1 MKVGEERFHGDDTR
15 RLYESTNYP
24 APSLAKIEV
33 KFVMISTEMDVID
46 SIDSARGRYTDI
58 QLPDSKI
65 DRGLFAAIALNL
77 VLDGLSIV
85 E

>member
-1 MKVGEERFHGDDTR
+1 M
-15 RLYESTNYP
+15 
-24 APSLAKIEV
+24 
-33 KFVMISTEMDVID
+33 KFVMISTEMDVV
-46 SIDSARGRYTDI
+46 DSARGRYTDI

>member
-1 MKVGEERFHGDDTR
+1 
-15 RLYESTNYP
+15 
-24 APSLAKIEV
+24 
-33 KFVMISTEMDVID
+33 MISTEMDVV
-46 SIDSARGRYTDI
+46 DSARGRYTDI
-58 QLPDSKI
+58 QLLDSKI